1 MVGLDRFERQ
11 HQSVALGDPMLL
23 PSGRLGRRVN
33 RSDLDSEGSEIYVDC
48 FGKLCCKHG
57 EYAEAIMG
65 YIKARKEGT
74 TKTPPKKALEFTGSP
89 AQSPCD
95 CCNINGMRRA
105 YRIDTC
111 EVPRHPLRRSDLF
124 TILGTQ
130 GAVEKRC
137 HGRIQRLA
145 VSYPTESGERSEVW
159 MCAKGTLR
167 CKCGYSISFLRN
179 NRFKARRGA
188 KHDLPTNCDCP
199 ATILGRVGSLLSKH
213 NWRGRAPKRKRL
225 PTDSSSS
232 EDEGDDAREAERC
245 ERRVVGTMTCQ
256 PVSSDASSDGE

>member
-1 MVGLDRFERQ
+1 MVCLGRFERQ
-11 HQSVALGDPMLL
+11 HQSVTLGDPVLL
-23 PSGRLGRRVN
+23 PSGRLGRRVH

-57 EYAEAIMG
+57 EYAEAILG
-65 YIKARKEGT
+65 YIKARARKEDT
-74 TKTPPKKALEFTGSP
+74 TKTPPKKALGFTGSP
-89 AQSPCD
+89 AQTPCD

-111 EVPRHPLRRSDLF
+111 EIPRHPLRRSDLF
-124 TILGTQ
+124 TILGKQ
-130 GAVEKRC
+130 GAIEKKR

-145 VSYPTESGERSEVW
+145 ASYPTESGERSEVW

-179 NRFKARRGA
+179 NRYKARRGV
-188 KHDLPTNCDCP
+188 KHELPTNCECP

-213 NWRGRAPKRKRL
+213 NWRGRVPKRKRL
-225 PTDSSSS
+225 PEDSSSS
-232 EDEGDDAREAERC
+232 EDEDDGVREEERC
-245 ERRVVGTMTCQ
+245 ERCVVGTMTCQ
-256 PVSSDASSDGE
+256 SDASSDGE